1 MYFSFIG
8 SIAHIVVANK
18 ASTLS
23 NRQLIVYAYMMGIL
37 LLVVLIILLGFAVSS
52 ISGAPWVPA
61 RSYDIEAIL
70 NDAQLQLGD
79 TYIELGCG
87 DGRLVRAA
95 AQRGAV
101 AVGYE
106 LNPLLWAIAWV
117 LSLGQKNAHIRFG
130 NFWSQDISKADVV
143 MAFLVPR
150 TMPRL
155 GIKAQKEMKK
165 GARLISYIFPIQNK
179 KHQHRHKSWYV
190 YTY

>member
-1 MYFSFIG
+1 MYFSFVS

-18 ASTLS
+18 AGMLS
-23 NRQLIVYAYMMGIL
+23 NKQEIVYAYMMVIIS
-37 LLVVLIILLGFAVSS
+37 LLVLVLLLGFAVSS

-61 RSYDIEAIL
+61 RSFDIEAIL
-70 NDAQLQLGD
+70 DDANLHSGD
-79 TYIELGCG
+79 LYIELGCG

-95 AQRGAV
+95 AHRGAV

-117 LSLGQKNAHIRFG
+117 LSVGQKNAHIRYG

-155 GIKAQKEMKK
+155 GIKAQQEMKK
-165 GARLISYIFPIQNK
+165 GARLISYIFPIENK
-179 KHQHRHKSWYV
+179 KHQRKHKSWYI